1 MRAIII
7 DDSKAM
13 RVLLGRILADL
24 GFDVTEAANGREG
37 IERLRANG
45 QTDLALVDWNMPEM
59 SGVDFVRAVRSEPD
73 YDPLRIIMVTTETE
87 MSRVVKALGAGAN
100 EYIMKPFDKDAIR
113 EKLQLIGLVA

>member
-1 MRAIII
+1 MRAIVV

-24 GFDVTEAANGREG
+24 GFEVTEAANGREA
-37 IERLRANG
+37 IERLRETG
-45 QTDLALVDWNMPEM
+45 VPDLALVDWNMPEM
-59 SGVDFVRAVRSEPD
+59 SGVDFVRAVRAEPG
-73 YDPLRIIMVTTETE
+73 YDDLRIIMVTTETE

-113 EKLQLIGLVA
+113 EKLQLVGLAA